1 MTTIRTLEIAFEKQI
16 KNILKDFMSRIDY
29 SNFDDS
35 FDEGLYYFN
44 TLTEQPITRAIT
56 TVHNTGYKD
65 ANTLIKNRMKSA
77 AVVDKSTTILYIV
90 QKLTDRLH
98 KITENHKEEITEKL
112 VQHQTEQFTYDQ
124 IVDDLLTFFDYDTI
138 AASRFARTATNYVYN
153 QAHLQRYKDTGIVP
167 GVRYAAHIDARTS
180 EICRMLNRTIWAV
193 DDPNILTPPNHFNC
207 LVAGTKITTK
217 EGEKNIEDIQIH
229 DLVLTHKLRYKPVTE
244 RMINRSNYVLNIC
257 TVHRDINVTVD
268 HPIYIEFNGHNIWV
282 KAGTLRPYIHDI
294 ITVSNGKY
302 SLEYITNITPYKSDI
317 VYNFSVLDDESYV
330 ANGVISH
337 NCRSRLLPYYK
348 GIPKER
354 DYTKDFEPEFIEEA
368 ENTLKTFK
376 EKYWKI

>member
-44 TLTEQPITRAIT
+44 TLTEQPITKAIT

-65 ANTLIKNRMKSA
+65 ANTLIKNRMKTA
-77 AVVDKSTTILYIV
+77 AVIDKSTTILYIV
-90 QKLTDRLH
+90 KKLTDRLH
-98 KITENHKEEITEKL
+98 EITENHKEEITEKL
-112 VQHQTEQFTYDQ
+112 VQHQIEQFTYDQ

-167 GVRYAAHIDARTS
+167 GVRYGAHIDARTS
-180 EICRMLNRTIWAV
+180 EICRMLNGTIWAV
-193 DDPNILTPPNHFNC
+193 DDPNIIVPPSHF
-207 LVAGTKITTK
+207 
-217 EGEKNIEDIQIH
+217 
-229 DLVLTHKLRYKPVTE
+229 
-244 RMINRSNYVLNIC
+244 
-257 TVHRDINVTVD
+257 
-268 HPIYIEFNGHNIWV
+268 
-282 KAGTLRPYIHDI
+282 
-294 ITVSNGKY
+294 
-302 SLEYITNITPYKSDI
+302 
-317 VYNFSVLDDESYV
+317 
-330 ANGVISH
+330 
-337 NCRSRLLPYYK
+337 NCRSRILPYYGK
-348 GIPKER
+348 IPGER

-376 EKYWKI
+376 EKYWNM